1 VVESSLV
8 GRHQEL
14 SRLAAAIEE
23 VAEGRGF
30 VCFLTGE
37 AGIGK
42 SRLAEEAARLA
53 RDRGMR
59 IYWGRCWE
67 AGGAPAYWPWVQVLR
82 AILRTAE
89 PDQVDPFLAPLGQ
102 MLPELRRTQAIP
114 EATELGPEQARFQV
128 MDAVGHLLAET
139 SERCPMV
146 IVLEDLHVA
155 DISTVLL
162 LDFLAAIVRNHAILI
177 IGTYR
182 EAELGAA
189 AAGPQLLRAAQQGH
203 RLALDRLTHEEVAAF
218 LETTGETVDPD
229 FVGALHR
236 ITEGHPLFLVEVARL
251 WRMQGARDHTGRPA
265 IPKSVRQAIQERL
278 QGLSP
283 ECALSLR
290 RGAVIGREFD
300 TILLEASYP
309 NDSSD
314 TVEACQE
321 ATDHA
326 LLIEVAP
333 LRYRFSHFLI
343 RELVYESIPDAERG
357 DAHRRLAEVLL
368 ERPDNEGQ
376 PRWSEIAHHFTA
388 AGPGTASKASEAYR
402 QASAQALR
410 QLAFDEAVIAAHRA
424 LDACERALPVDER
437 VRIAILIQLGH
448 AQTRAGDIQAGKTTC
463 AKAAALARD
472 LGDASLLAKAA
483 LEHGSALIFAN
494 VDAELVALLEEA
506 LELLESSDS
515 PLRARLMARLAAALQ
530 PALDPEPPMELARQ
544 AIAMARRTGDKQ
556 TLLDTLRDGGSA
568 MVDLGDVEERLL
580 LDREHAALAEE
591 LGNPIEGL
599 RANMRSFMVFVQLGR
614 LDDAF
619 RTLHACERAADELD
633 HPTYRWRCQA
643 LRVLRALWEGDFD
656 EADRYLEEVRA
667 LVEQAGDPNA
677 RLTYAYQKAR
687 ILLYRGEFDAQLPFV
702 DELEESWRGTAL
714 GGATAGVLVGAEH
727 LMSGRR
733 EAALRRFDAE
743 AVAKLLHLGDPSSDL
758 CAARLCAAA
767 EHRELAERLYKK
779 LLLSKESLFTTG
791 MIGMTIEGPGSW
803 PLALLAKCLGREED
817 ARAHYEDAIATTRR
831 TNGHP
836 VNTLLA
842 CEYAEML
849 ATSTAP
855 ADRQRA
861 LELAQSAAVV
871 AAQLGMRDAEKRAH
885 AVTSQLEGAS
895 EITGVSLAPSPRV
908 DMNRVGDSWLIQY
921 GGAEFHLRDM
931 KGVRLLAH
939 LVDNPGRE
947 YHVLDLSGE
956 TRTSEHRVDRGD
968 AGRVIDEEARQQY
981 QARVAALREE
991 LEEAESWN
999 DAGRTERAR
1008 GELEFLRRELAKA
1021 VGLGGRERR
1030 VGAAA
1035 ERARINVQRRIRDA
1049 IRRVEA
1055 HHPDLA
1061 KHLDRAVKTGTYCSY
1076 NP

>member
-1 VVESSLV
+1 MFESSLV

-23 VAEGRGF
+23 VADGRGY

-59 IYWGRCWE
+59 TYWGRCWE

-82 AILRTAE
+82 AILRTAK
-89 PDQVDPFLAPLGQ
+89 PDQVERFLAPLAQ
-102 MLPELRRTQAIP
+102 MLPELRRDQAFS
-114 EATELGPEQARFQV
+114 EATEIGPDQARFQL
-128 MDAVGHLLAET
+128 MDAVSALLAET
-139 SERCPMV
+139 SQGSPMV
-146 IVLEDLHVA
+146 ILLEDLHVA
-155 DISTVLL
+155 DVSTVLL

-182 EAELGAA
+182 EAELGTA

-218 LETTGETVDPD
+218 LETTGETVDSA

-251 WRMQGARDHTGRPA
+251 WRTQRTRDHTGRPA
-265 IPKSVRQAIQERL
+265 IPGSVRQAIQERL

-283 ECALSLR
+283 RCALSLR
-290 RGAVIGREFD
+290 RGAVVGREFD
-300 TILLEASYP
+300 TSLLEASYP
-309 NDSSD
+309 NDASD
-314 TVEACQE
+314 SAEACQE

-326 LLIEVAP
+326 VLIEVAP

-343 RELVYESIPDAERG
+343 RELVYESIPDAERE
-357 DAHRRLAEVLL
+357 DAHRRLAEALW
-368 ERPDNEGQ
+368 ERPDNDGQ
-376 PRWSEIAHHFTA
+376 TRWSEIAHHFSA
-388 AGPGTASKASEAYR
+388 AGASNASKASEAYR
-402 QASAQALR
+402 QASTQALR
-410 QLAFDEAVIAAHRA
+410 QLAFDEAVIAANRA

-437 VRIAILIQLGH
+437 ARIAILIQLGH
-448 AQTRAGDIQAGKTTC
+448 AQTRAGDIRAGKTTC
-463 AKAAALARD
+463 AKAATLARD
-472 LGDASLLAKAA
+472 IGDAGLFAGAA

-494 VDAELVALLEEA
+494 VDSELVGLLEEA
-506 LELLESSDS
+506 LELLDGSDS
-515 PLRARLMARLAAALQ
+515 PLRARVMARLAAALQ

-544 AIAMARRTGDKQ
+544 AIAMARRTGDAQ
-556 TLLDTLRDGGSA
+556 TLLDALRNGGSA

-591 LGNPIEGL
+591 LGDPIEAL
-599 RANMRSFMVFVQLGR
+599 RANTRSFMDFVQLGR

-619 RTLHACERAADELD
+619 RTLHACERAADELG
-633 HPTYRWRCQA
+633 HPTYRWRCEA
-643 LRVLRALWEGDFD
+643 LHVMRALWEGDFD

-677 RLTYAYQKAR
+677 RRTYAYQRAR
-687 ILLYRGEFDAQLPFV
+687 ILLYRGDFDAQLPFV

-727 LMSGRR
+727 LMAGRR

-743 AVAKLLHLGDPSSDL
+743 AVAKLLQLGDPSSDL

-779 LLLSKESLFTTG
+779 LLLSNERLFTTG

-817 ARAHYEDAIATTRR
+817 ARAHYEDALGTARR
-831 TNGHP
+831 TGGHP
-836 VNTLLA
+836 VNTLIA

-849 ATSTAP
+849 AISAAP

-861 LELAQSAAVV
+861 LELVQDAAVV
-871 AAQLGMRDAEKRAH
+871 AAQLEMRDAERRAR
-885 AVTSQLEGAS
+885 AVAAQLEGAA
-895 EITGVSLAPSPRV
+895 EITGVSPAPSPRI
-908 DMNRVGDSWLIQY
+908 DINRVGDSWHIQY
-921 GGAEFHLRDM
+921 DGAEFHLKDM
-931 KGVRLLAH
+931 KGVRLLAE
-939 LVDNPGRE
+939 LIGNPGRE

-956 TRTSEHRVDRGD
+956 R
-968 AGRVIDEEARQQY
+968 
-981 QARVAALREE
+981 
-991 LEEAESWN
+991 
-999 DAGRTERAR
+999 
-1008 GELEFLRRELAKA
+1008 
-1021 VGLGGRERR
+1021 
-1030 VGAAA
+1030 GAAA
-1035 ERARINVQRRIRDA
+1035 ERARVNVQRRIRDA
-1049 IRRVEA
+1049 IRRVEL

-1061 KHLDRAVKTGTYCSY
+1061 KHLDRSVKTGTYCSY
-1076 NP
+1076 HP